1 MSWMFLKNTMII
13 LLLSFLSILN
23 HSGAASNLEDPPKI
37 CLETGACY
45 QGAWK
50 IYDDL
55 RYASFQGIRY
65 AQAPSGNLRFK
76 PPVAYFDTEGVFDV
90 SEDLE
95 IGCPQS
101 YYSRPIGQEDCLL
114 LNVYV
119 PEQIF
124 TSGNGSVDLLS
135 HFTKVKC
142 DSWT

>member
-1 MSWMFLKNTMII
+1 MFLKNMII
-13 LLLSFLSILN
+13 LLLSFLSILI
-23 HSGAASNLEDPPKI
+23 HSGASNLEDAPNI

-76 PPVAYFDTEGVFDV
+76 PPVAYFDTEGVFDF

-95 IGCPQS
+95 IGCPQEPQLFFS
-101 YYSRPIGQEDCLL
+101 QKGPRRL
-114 LNVYV
+114 
-119 PEQIF
+119 
-124 TSGNGSVDLLS
+124 TLS
-135 HFTKVKC
+135 KFICT
-142 DSWT
+142 